1 MPSAAGYASS
11 WDQGGADPWE
21 TVRNRLRQV
30 LLRSDLWSDQM
41 IVLRSI
47 QSLTLLDVHHYCE
60 LVRELGGYERG
71 ETPHL
76 LVPEL
81 SDAPIAP

>member
-1 MPSAAGYASS
+1 
-11 WDQGGADPWE
+11 
-21 TVRNRLRQV
+21 
-30 LLRSDLWSDQM
+30 M

-47 QSLTLLDVHHYCE
+47 QTLTLLDVHHYCE